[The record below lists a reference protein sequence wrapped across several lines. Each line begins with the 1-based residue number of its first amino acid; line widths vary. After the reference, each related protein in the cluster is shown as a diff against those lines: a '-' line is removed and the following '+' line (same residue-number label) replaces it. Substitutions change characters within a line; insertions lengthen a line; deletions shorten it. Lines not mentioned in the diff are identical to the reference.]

1 MNDIAA
7 IENRATIS
15 RTTAGVYRYH
25 GVDPVAEDRLH
36 RYSRDV
42 HSPAIAR
49 RPGIHLYRH
58 LSWGAVYP
66 GFLPAVAGIR
76 YDGTEE
82 KRVTGAGHLDYLDQR
97 ALNAFYQSPDPEVRD
112 RLLADLH
119 ILGGAPGR
127 TTTYRTTAGNAF
139 TFLDSTDDPAPQ
151 GVPAIPRYGVF
162 LRARDSG
169 PEFRAT
175 VCALARAW
183 SRTAGVRRVRM
194 HLFDAPD
201 MSVESAHG
209 YPVHPAPPDEHYQGW
224 IDLVV
229 DEKSL
234 GATLP
239 MEPEGRQLIAQIR
252 EIHVQPVEV
261 TYTYV
266 WAGVPTVVGLRGFP
280 AWKLITEL
288 LADNQL
294 DPTLLRWMYG
304 PAVDGVQY

>member
-1 MNDIAA
+1 MKDIASV
-7 IENRATIS
+7 ENRATIS

-58 LSWGAVYP
+58 LSWGAVRP
-66 GFLPAVAGIR
+66 DFLPAVTGIC
-76 YDGTEE
+76 YDAAED
-82 KRVTGAGHLDYLDQR
+82 KRITGAGHLDYLDQR
-97 ALNAFYQSPDPEVRD
+97 ALDAFYRSPDARVRD
-112 RLLADLH
+112 RLLADLN

-139 TFLDSTDDPAPQ
+139 TFMDSTGEPMPQ

-162 LRARDSG
+162 LRARDTGSD
-169 PEFRAT
+169 FRAT
-175 VCALARAW
+175 VRAVASAW
-183 SRTAGVRRVRM
+183 SRIAGVRRVRL
-194 HLFDAPD
+194 HLFDRPD
-201 MSVESAHG
+201 MSVESAQG
-209 YPVHPAPPDEHYQGW
+209 YPVHPAPADEHYQAW

-229 DEKSL
+229 EEESL
-234 GATLP
+234 GATLT
-239 MEPEGRQLIAQIR
+239 MEPNGRELTAEVR

-280 AWKLITEL
+280 AWQLITEL
-288 LADNQL
+288 QAHNQS
-294 DPTLLRWMYG
+294 DPELLRWMYG
-304 PAVDGVQY
+304 PAAEGVQY